1 MEFYER
7 SREDEIEFNRFTEK
21 VDNVYNNLR
30 VFENEIDLF
39 DISSIKKNFITKTN
53 DFFREDRKFNIG
65 IIGRVKVGKSTF
77 LNNLLFDGR
86 NILPTA
92 VTPKTAALTRIEY
105 DDENRIEVD
114 YFTRDEWRIIASKS
128 EEDIDTG
135 EYIVAKEIMAMLKE
149 RSIEPQ
155 EYIFRGHETITFE
168 SYEELM
174 SELNEYVGENG
185 KYTPLVKSVSIFVD
199 KEELDGISIVD
210 TPGLYDPV
218 LSRVD
223 KTKQFMELCDV
234 VFFLSKS
241 TSFLDKND
249 IDLMASQLPKK
260 GVKKVVLVC
269 SRFDDGLRDTLWRN
283 EILSEAIL
291 ETKRKLTNY
300 AEQAFINYRNVNL
313 YVNNDIIEQFKHPIF
328 VSSIADNM
336 SKKSVEEFDARE
348 KRIYDDLSIKGEI
361 TKDQLKA
368 IGNMDELKRVFDDI
382 VKEKEEMLEQKAKT
396 FVPVAME
403 ELSDKLSRISKL
415 ANKRRE
421 QLLAFDKE
429 KLTEQK
435 KVISTHINNM
445 NAGLE
450 VVFND
455 VIKKIEEQKLQAIS
469 EIRAYNRE
477 YLQVAEKEGVTTH
490 FEIKKESAS
499 VWFKPWTWGT
509 NSRVIYSYDEKYQY
523 IDAYDAIE
531 NIRNFVEDGK
541 ESIEQA
547 FNKAIDMAELKHRL
561 LTIIVENL
569 NSLGDSFDASYY
581 RILVEKT
588 LQGIKTPVIEFPTT
602 QFEEMIT
609 ANFSGEIKSNSMKSN
624 FKKVLSDTIYDVRE
638 GICKKLEHEVMRF
651 EDTIQELKLG
661 FSSTLLSDIR
671 KEYSTIIEQS
681 SDKDNK
687 IKVYDDIINVIEKL
701 DVGNHEGFNMI

>member
-7 SREDEIEFNRFTEK
+7 TKEDEIEFSRFTEK

-30 VFENEIDLF
+30 EFEDEIDLF
-39 DISSIKKNFITKTN
+39 DISSIKKNFIAKTN
-53 DFFREDRKFNIG
+53 DFFREDRKLNIG

-77 LNNLLFDGR
+77 LNTLLFDGKK
-86 NILPTA
+86 ILPTA

-105 DDENRIEVD
+105 DDENRIEVE
-114 YFTRDEWRIIASKS
+114 YFTKDEWRLINIKSK
-128 EEDIDTG
+128 EEADTG
-135 EYIVAKEIMAMLKE
+135 EYVVAKEIMGMLEE
-149 RSIEPQ
+149 RDIVPEK
-155 EYIFRGHETITFE
+155 YILKGHETIHFD
-168 SYEELM
+168 SYDELM
-174 SELNEYVGENG
+174 DSLNEYVGENG
-185 KYTPLVKSVSIFVD
+185 KYTPIVKSVSVYVD

-210 TPGLYDPV
+210 TPGLYDPI

-269 SRFDDGLRDTLWRN
+269 SRFDDGLRDTLWN
-283 EILSEAIL
+283 CENIKGAIDS
-291 ETKRKLTNY
+291 TKQKLTNY
-300 AEQAFINYRNVNL
+300 AQQAFINYRNSNI

-328 VSSIADNM
+328 VSSMVENM
-336 SKKSVEEFDARE
+336 SKKPVDEYDKKE
-348 KRIYDDLSIKGEI
+348 KRVYDDLCYKNKP
-361 TKDQLKA
+361 TAKDLRT
-368 IGNMDELKRVFDDI
+368 IGNMDEVKAVFKKVVED
-382 VKEKEEMLEQKAKT
+382 KEKMLEEKAKT
-396 FVPVAME
+396 FIPVAKE
-403 ELSDKLSRISKL
+403 ELSDKLVRISNL
-415 ANKRRE
+415 AAKRRE
-421 QLLAFDKE
+421 QLLEFDKE

-435 KVISTHINNM
+435 KQITTQINKM
-445 NAGLE
+445 NANLE
-450 VVFND
+450 IVFND
-455 VIKKIEEQKLQAIS
+455 LIEKVERQKLNAIS

-477 YLQVAEKEGVTTH
+477 YLQVSEKEGVTTH
-490 FEIKKESAS
+490 YEIRKESAA

-509 NSRVIYSYDEKYQY
+509 SARVIYSYDEKYQY

-541 ESIEQA
+541 ECIEHA
-547 FNKAIDMAELKHRL
+547 FNKSLDVAELKHKL
-561 LTIIVENL
+561 LSIIIENL
-569 NSLGDSFDASYY
+569 DSLGENFDASYY

-588 LQGIKTPVIEFPTT
+588 LQGIKIPTIEFPTT
-602 QFEEMIT
+602 QFEDIIT
-609 ANFSGEIKSNSMKSN
+609 SEFSGEIKSNSMKSN

-651 EDTIQELKLG
+651 EDVIEELKKNFSVDLLG
-661 FSSTLLSDIR
+661 DIQ
-671 KEYSTIIEQS
+671 KELNTIIEQS

-687 IKVYDDIINVIEKL
+687 IKRYGQIIETVEKL
-701 DVGNHEGFNMI
+701 NMEM